1 MAATMNFIDSSRSS
15 LQFDSFR
22 GGELMEALEPFINTS
37 SSSSSSSS
45 FTTNPSFYSSPS
57 TSTRP
62 DFSYPIQTHNIFSDG
77 FSDLDPFILEQP
89 CHTQIH
95 EIQSQNRVQPQWAH
109 FLGPKPVP
117 MKQVWSLQKPAKLY
131 RGVRQRHWG
140 KWVAEIR
147 LPKNRTR
154 LWLGTFDTAEEAALA
169 YDKAAYSLRGDS
181 ARLNFPQLSHKG
193 SHIGDY
199 KPLHSAVDAKL
210 QAICKNLADG
220 KPIDGK
226 KSRKK
231 SPNASDKCTSVPDT
245 SPEVSDTVACG
256 TSPAVSG
263 CSESGGSSSALSDL
277 TFAEFTEEDPMWDV
291 CSSENLMLEKYPSN
305 EIDWS
310 SI

>member
-1 MAATMNFIDSSRSS
+1 
-15 LQFDSFR
+15 
-22 GGELMEALEPFINTS
+22 MEALEPFINTTTT
-37 SSSSSSSS
+37 S
-45 FTTNPSFYSSPS
+45 FTANPSFYSSPS
-57 TSTRP
+57 ISTRP
-62 DFSYPIQTHNIFSDG
+62 HFSYPIQTHNIFSNG
-77 FSDLDPFILEQP
+77 FSEPDPFILEQP
-89 CHTQIH
+89 GHTQIH
-95 EIQSQNRVQPQWAH
+95 QIQNRVQTQWAH

-117 MKQVWSLQKPAKLY
+117 MKQVGSPQKPTKLY

-181 ARLNFPQLSHKG
+181 ARLNFPQLSHRG

-199 KPLHSAVDAKL
+199 RPLHSTVDAKL
-210 QAICKNLADG
+210 QAICQSLADG
-220 KPIDGK
+220 KPIDGRK
-226 KSRKK
+226 PRKK
-231 SPNASDKCTSVPDT
+231 SPVVSDTYTAASDT
-245 SPEVSDTVACG
+245 SPEVSG

-263 CSESGGSSSALSDL
+263 CSDSGGSSSPLSDL
-277 TFAEFTEEDPMWDV
+277 TFAEFTVEDPTWDV
-291 CSSENLMLEKYPSN
+291 CSSENLMLEKYPSY